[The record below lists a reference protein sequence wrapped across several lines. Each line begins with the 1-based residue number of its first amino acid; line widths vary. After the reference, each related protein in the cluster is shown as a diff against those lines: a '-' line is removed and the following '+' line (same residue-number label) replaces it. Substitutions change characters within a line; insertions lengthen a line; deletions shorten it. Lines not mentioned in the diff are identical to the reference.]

1 MSRCNILPLFVF
13 GLVQLFLSDILC
25 WWAWWVHLLKGKLWP
40 KRNIDKTANYWQQVL
55 FQLPNSYL
63 IEIYHHFPKNLTRW
77 YLKQHQSNPDTT
89 ISVHRRHENLCIQ
102 LKINHTSLG
111 FVVKIPYD
119 GPSSQT
125 IFPFLMIIR
134 KTDQRTN
141 NFHFIFLISYF
152 SFHIRWRVV

>member
-25 WWAWWVHLLKGKLWP
+25 WWAWWVDLG
-40 KRNIDKTANYWQQVL
+40 KTANYWQQVL

-63 IEIYHHFPKNLTRW
+63 VEIYHHFPKNLTRW

-102 LKINHTSLG
+102 LKINHTSSG
-111 FVVKIPYD
+111 FVVKIPCD

-125 IFPFLMIIR
+125 IFPFLVIMR
-134 KTDQRTN
+134 KTGQRTN
-141 NFHFIFLISYF
+141 KFHFIFLISYF